1 VLENGV
7 YLRAQLEALRDCH
20 PSIRLTRGRG
30 LLQGIVFTD
39 EAQAATGGVH
49 GFGGSVAAQARARG
63 LLVRASAWFVALG
76 PPLVSTQAELAEIVG
91 ILDGALGDIESKI
104 GLAS

>member
-1 VLENGV
+1 M
-7 YLRAQLEALRDCH
+7 
-20 PSIRLTRGRG
+20 
-30 LLQGIVFTD
+30 
-39 EAQAATGGVH
+39 H

-76 PPLVSTQAELAEIVG
+76 PPLVSTHAELAEIVS
-91 ILDGALGDIESKI
+91 ILDAALDDIETRL

>member
-1 VLENGV
+1 M
-7 YLRAQLEALRDCH
+7 
-20 PSIRLTRGRG
+20 
-30 LLQGIVFTD
+30 FTD

-63 LLVRASAWFVALG
+63 LLVRASGWFVAVG

-91 ILDGALGDIESKI
+91 ILDEALSDIEAQV
-104 GLAS
+104 GLVRDVHG